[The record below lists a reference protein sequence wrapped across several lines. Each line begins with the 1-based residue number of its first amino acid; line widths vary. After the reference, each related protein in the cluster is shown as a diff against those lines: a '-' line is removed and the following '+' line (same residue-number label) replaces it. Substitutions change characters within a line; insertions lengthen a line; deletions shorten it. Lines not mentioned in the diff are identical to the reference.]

1 MLIIDW
7 NLSSINKRSKFL
19 TKNLFILKVILF
31 YLELQRKYFLK
42 DMDIEGRR
50 IMIRANLTF
59 ADMANFDERK
69 AKFEEKI
76 K

>member
-1 MLIIDW
+1 
-7 NLSSINKRSKFL
+7 
-19 TKNLFILKVILF
+19 
-31 YLELQRKYFLK
+31 
-42 DMDIEGRR
+42 MDIEGRR